1 MNKKTKILILLSPLL
16 LASCGT
22 STNVQNMEVQP
33 TLQLLAKAKNYTV
46 QTTLQ
51 SGETQT
57 IYFTKN
63 SMLKVQGEEKN
74 GFIESKKG
82 VYSISEEDQQWIP
95 SALLKNDNG
104 EIISSLWNSTLFYSF
119 KDFTLEDVSYQEN
132 TASIRGK
139 ADLLSYLQMLGLEV
153 SSLSTVTSLVAE
165 KNAKDDFLTFTLS
178 YRNNTQIVSKVSQ
191 INQTKISS
199 IDSFLKNGGTYF
211 VASKEQDR
219 INQLFSSFNYK
230 RQCLDN
236 DNETIIGHE
245 WYNPDYFYGEWED
258 DYQKEHLGEVYELG
272 VIGLNQKKY
281 GNQTLNGSYY
291 FYLGNTLDN
300 LSIITTAPINEN
312 PDVTVVYNYP
322 TYLSMLSNWQFF
334 QENTEFEN
342 TIYTQN
348 LELMNDFCN
357 NFQIAETLIQYNCT
371 LDSLEVSYSLT
382 TEDKDCVVIFCLY
395 YYYQGQLGAF
405 MYPFVDF
412 GEANFPVVDNF
423 LKA

>member
-1 MNKKTKILILLSPLL
+1 M
-16 LASCGT
+16 
-22 STNVQNMEVQP
+22 
-33 TLQLLAKAKNYTV
+33 
-46 QTTLQ
+46 
-51 SGETQT
+51 
-57 IYFTKN
+57 
-63 SMLKVQGEEKN
+63 
-74 GFIESKKG
+74 
-82 VYSISEEDQQWIP
+82 
-95 SALLKNDNG
+95 
-104 EIISSLWNSTLFYSF
+104 
-119 KDFTLEDVSYQEN
+119 
-132 TASIRGK
+132 
-139 ADLLSYLQMLGLEV
+139 LSYLQMLGLEV

-165 KNAKDDFLTFTLS
+165 KSAKDDFVTFTLS

-211 VASKEQDR
+211 VASKEQER

-245 WYNPDYFYGEWED
+245 WYNPNYFYGEWED

-281 GNQTLNGSYY
+281 ENQTLNGSYY
-291 FYLGNTLDN
+291 FFLGNTLDN

-334 QENTEFEN
+334 QENTKFEN

-348 LELMNDFCN
+348 LELMNNFCN
-357 NFQIAETLIQYNCT
+357 NFQITETLIQYNCT